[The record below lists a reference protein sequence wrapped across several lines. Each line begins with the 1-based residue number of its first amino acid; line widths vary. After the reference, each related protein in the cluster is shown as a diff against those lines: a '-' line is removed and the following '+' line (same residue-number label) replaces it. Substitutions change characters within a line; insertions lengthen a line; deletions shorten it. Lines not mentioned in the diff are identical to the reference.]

1 MNKRIFLLVGML
13 SLLVLVFILS
23 SCDHEDLTNNE
34 LLDESTFVENVLET
48 VVEDSELASSETSIA
63 TGRFGF
69 GGGTCLT
76 RTIEGSDS
84 DYPMI
89 ITLDYGTSCES
100 SGEGII
106 TSGKIIITITGDLK
120 ESGTSKTIVFEEFYV
135 NGYQI
140 SGVITHSRESGNTYR
155 VVVDQGQITS
165 PDGEIATYESTR
177 TRTQVSGLDTD
188 TKEDD
193 VFEITGSSSGVGFD
207 GTVYT
212 KEIVQPLVKRADC
225 RWIVQGFIEKSS
237 GDNNTTYDFGDGTC
251 DNLALL
257 TENGETEE
265 IEMNFRAKRRIRR

>member
-1 MNKRIFLLVGML
+1 MNKRILLLVGML

-23 SCDHEDLTNNE
+23 SCDNEDLGNNE

-48 VVEDSELASSETSIA
+48 VVEDSEIASSVASLS

-69 GGGTCLT
+69 GGGQCIT
-76 RTIEGSDS
+76 RTVEGTDS
-84 DYPMI
+84 EYPKI
-89 ITLDYGTSCES
+89 ITLDYGTNCDSVD
-100 SGEGII
+100 GIS
-106 TSGKIIITITGDLK
+106 TNGKIIITVTGDLK
-120 ESGTSKTIVFEEFYV
+120 ESGSSKIIVFEEFSV

-140 SGVITHSRESGNTYR
+140 SGTITHSRETGSTYR
-155 VVVDQGQITS
+155 VVVDQGQIIS
-165 PDGEIATYESTR
+165 PDGSVATYESIR

-188 TKEDD
+188 TRDDD
-193 VFEITGSSSGVGFD
+193 VFEITGSSSGVDFE
-207 GTVYT
+207 GTIYA

-225 RWIVQGFIEKSS
+225 KWIVQGLIQKTS
-237 GDNNTTYDFGDGTC
+237 GDNITTYDFGDGTC